1 MIENGCCDVLQIAQ
15 VKGMDTTALCHVTVE
30 YMVGVIIP
38 VDVYVIVDGVELTAV
53 LVS

>member
-1 MIENGCCDVLQIAQ
+1 
-15 VKGMDTTALCHVTVE
+15 MDTIALCHVTVE
-30 YMVGVIIP
+30 NMASVITL